1 MHLFYFTTLEWK
13 PIPKSSHNTTPH
25 EGLELRSSGGKVY
38 YSGDCGN
45 KIHPTH
51 IKRYSKVNVCKSK
64 KNDNKDNQ
72 ALTLIAKTD
81 LLPPIDPW

>member
-1 MHLFYFTTLEWK
+1 METYPQEFPQHDAPRRTGIEILRW
-13 PIPKSSHNTTPH
+13 
-25 EGLELRSSGGKVY
+25 EGLLQR
-38 YSGDCGN
+38 DCSN
-45 KIHPTH
+45 KIRPTH

>member
-1 MHLFYFTTLEWK
+1 MHLFNFTTLEWK

-25 EGLELRSSGGKVY
+25 EGLELR
-38 YSGDCGN
+38 
-45 KIHPTH
+45 HPTH